1 MAETKKSP
9 NDIIKE
15 AEIARQLNSLCDIN
29 PNIMN
34 LASKDIL
41 HDVIC
46 DYFLNRDL
54 SDSESDPETCESDE
68 SDESEHPIL
77 GLQLHD
83 EHQCMQHDALQPEQE
98 PDTQEEHEGLL

>member
-1 MAETKKSP
+1 MVETKKSVSEV
-9 NDIIKE
+9 NKD
-15 AEIARQLNSLCDIN
+15 ADIARQLNSLCDIN
-29 PNIMN
+29 PNMMN
-34 LASKDIL
+34 LASKDVL

-68 SDESEHPIL
+68 GEHPIL

-83 EHQCMQHDALQPEQE
+83 ELQCMQHDALQPEQE
-98 PDTQEEHEGLL
+98 PDTQEEHEDLL